1 MGRESSTEAS
11 TGPGP
16 VLARAVFPE
25 ESWFEALGEAV
36 AADAEM
42 AVIGRWC
49 TLDLALVADE
59 ETVLLRLR
67 EGLISEV
74 LPNPGI
80 SYSWSVTLR
89 GNRKDWLTFLQPE
102 PPPFYNDLLAMNSRI
117 PSFSIEGD
125 RAAFVRHLRTLSK
138 LFYLAQQMGSYA

>member
-1 MGRESSTEAS
+1 MVGRSSSEAR
-11 TGPGP
+11 TGAGSA
-16 VLARAVFPE
+16 VARAVFPE

-49 TLDLALVADE
+49 TLDLALMADE

-67 EGLISEV
+67 EGRISEV
-74 LPNPGI
+74 VPNPGI

-89 GNRKDWLTFLQPE
+89 GKRKDWLTFLQPE
-102 PPPFYNDLLAMNSRI
+102 PPPFYNDLLAMNGRI
-117 PSFSIEGD
+117 PSFYIEGD
-125 RAAFVRHLRTLSK
+125 RAAFVRHLRTLSR
-138 LFYLAQQMGSYA
+138 LFHLAQQMDSHA